1 GPGGGVVRRKAG
13 AAAAAAAASR
23 EWLVVPASGR
33 ARVEEAGKHAVMART
48 GLPARDLRVL
58 DPLLSYPSTILGRE
72 RAIVVNLERV
82 KAVITAAEVL
92 LPNSKDP
99 DFARFV
105 RDLQARVLTS
115 ADQAIPLESAA
126 ISYGDTV
133 IRDYGSTKVL
143 PFEFRALE
151 VCLESAC
158 RSLEEETVTLEKEAY
173 PALDELTSKIS
184 TLNLERVRQIKSRL
198 VAISGRVQKVRDEL
212 EHLLDDEMDM
222 AEMYLTEKLAREDIS
237 ETSSRVEV
245 DDHDHD
251 HDPSQ
256 LEEDMDE
263 DYRSEPAGTA
273 SNGSFIGYKPNIEEL
288 EMLLE
293 AYFVQIDGTL
303 NKLSHVSVL
312 LSLLFSL
319 S

>member
-1 GPGGGVVRRKAG
+1 M
-13 AAAAAAAASR
+13 
-23 EWLVVPASGR
+23 VVPASGP

-99 DFARFV
+99 TFARFV
-105 RDLQARVLTS
+105 RDLQTRVLAS
-115 ADQAIPLESAA
+115 SSDQAADLTDMEGESSAVASPFPVPNSSKGHELEMTKKSTTVVPEMTSSTSMPDLAA
-126 ISYGDTV
+126 AKDGNA
-133 IRDYGSTKVL
+133 KVL

-158 RSLEEETVTLEKEAY
+158 RSLEEETSTLEQEAY

-198 VAISGRVQKVRDEL
+198 VAISGRVQKV
-212 EHLLDDEMDM
+212 
-222 AEMYLTEKLAREDIS
+222 
-237 ETSSRVEV
+237 
-245 DDHDHD
+245 
-251 HDPSQ
+251 
-256 LEEDMDE
+256 
-263 DYRSEPAGTA
+263 
-273 SNGSFIGYKPNIEEL
+273 
-288 EMLLE
+288 
-293 AYFVQIDGTL
+293 L
-303 NKLSHVSVL
+303 N
-312 LSLLFSL
+312 
-319 S
+319 